1 MKRAAAKATDEAP
14 SNRQQ
19 GRVLADQA
27 QTESPASTWAKVGP
41 GGRVVIPAAMRRAL
55 DLDEGTDVQIR
66 MEGDAVQVV
75 PRDVVVREVQDTVG
89 SYLDS
94 DKASVDSFLAE
105 RPRIWDEETP
115 S

>member
-1 MKRAAAKATDEAP
+1 MKRAATKAMDETP
-14 SNRQQ
+14 SSRQQ
-19 GRVLADQA
+19 GRVLAEQT

-55 DLDEGTDVQIR
+55 DLEEGTDVQIR

-75 PRDVVVREVQDTVG
+75 PRDVVVREVQNTVG

-94 DKASVDSFLAE
+94 DKASVDAFLAE
-105 RPRIWDEETP
+105 RPRIWDEEAT